1 VSEGTPLLAAELMHR
16 LERLQLISRA
26 RAAGLSHGERRS
38 RRHGAS
44 IQFADYR
51 EYAFGDDPRLVDWNV
66 YGRSGHLF
74 VKLFEDEAL
83 LAVHLL
89 VDVSRSMDW
98 GEPNKLDAAR
108 RLAAALGYVALA
120 RFDRLYVAPL
130 DEDVGPTLGPLWGR
144 DQAAKLLEGLAGW
157 RARRA
162 TDLGRALGGYAG
174 STGRR
179 PGLAIVISD
188 FLSPTWEDGL
198 RALLRRRNELAVVH
212 LLCPE
217 EVRPGGPS
225 GPGEELRLIDRETG
239 RHVEIH
245 LDAPALDAYARRF
258 AEWAGAIERFC
269 AHHGAAYCRVDS
281 DAALE
286 TTCFE
291 TFRHRRVLA

>member
-1 VSEGTPLLAAELMHR
+1 VSTRAPLLAADLMHR
-16 LERLQLISRA
+16 LERLQIISRA
-26 RAAGLSHGERRS
+26 RTAGLSHGERRS
-38 RRHGAS
+38 RAHGAS
-44 IQFADYR
+44 LQFADYR
-51 EYAFGDDPRLVDWNV
+51 EYAAGDDPRLVDWNV

-120 RFDRLYVAPL
+120 RFDRLYAAPL

-144 DQAAKLLEGLAGW
+144 DQAAKLIEGLEGW

-162 TDLGRALGGYAG
+162 TDLGRALGGYAR
-174 STGRR
+174 SVGRR

-198 RALLRRRNELAVVH
+198 RALLRRRHELAVVH
-212 LLCPE
+212 LLSPE
-217 EVRPGGPS
+217 EIHPPI
-225 GPGEELRLIDRETG
+225 GEELRLIDRETG

-269 AHHGAAYCRVDS
+269 THHGAAYCRVDS

-291 TFRHRRVLA
+291 TLRHRRVLA